1 MQSFSGSKKKGM
13 NKIKTSRLRSK
24 SNVAGSKSSY
34 DSSLSRTIFLLFIV
48 WRLLDFSV
56 IYLAPFF
63 ISYLGFFPYKEV
75 LLDFNLPHWLNSL
88 ANFDGIHYLLI
99 ALQGYSQW
107 EQAFFPLYPLL
118 IKLLTFVINNG
129 LIVGLLISNVAFLI
143 GLFIFSRL
151 IDKKHVFWFLA
162 FIFVFPTSFFFGAIY
177 TEGLFFLL
185 FVSTLYFL
193 KKQKYLL
200 TSLVVILA
208 SLTRL
213 VGVFLII
220 PIFFHWIKKR
230 SFSARWRIRMTWG
243 GLATIAAPLVGLGI
257 YCIYLFKT
265 TGDPFFFLTSQP
277 IFGANRSTSLIF
289 LPQVVWRY
297 IKIFITAAHNFQY
310 FISILEFSI
319 FMMVFTVV
327 ILSLAKNLAK
337 RKYGLRPR
345 SFGLRPQDDMRLGLD
360 LFSLANILLP
370 TLTGTFS
377 SVPRYALFSL
387 SFFLYL
393 AEIGNIWAKMI
404 IALVFLILH
413 VVLLGLFSQG
423 YFIS

>member
-1 MQSFSGSKKKGM
+1 M
-13 NKIKTSRLRSK
+13 NKKI
-24 SNVAGSKSSY
+24 
-34 DSSLSRTIFLLFIV
+34 ILLFIV
-48 WRLLDFSV
+48 WRVLDFLV
-56 IYLAPFF
+56 TYLAPFF
-63 ISYLGFFPYKEV
+63 ISYLGFFPYKE
-75 LLDFNLPHWLNSL
+75 LLADFNLPHWLNSL

-99 ALQGYSQW
+99 ARQGYSQW

-118 IKLLTFVINNG
+118 IKLLTFVVNNG
-129 LIVGLLISNVAFLI
+129 LIVSLLISNIAFLI
-143 GLFIFSRL
+143 GLFILSRL
-151 IDKKHVFWFLA
+151 IDKKHAFWFLV
-162 FIFVFPTSFFFGAIY
+162 FILVFPTSFFFGAVY

-200 TSLVVILA
+200 TSLVVTLA
-208 SLTRL
+208 SLTKL
-213 VGVFLII
+213 IGVFLII

-230 SFSARWRIRMTWG
+230 KSF
-243 GLATIAAPLVGLGI
+243 ATIAAPLVGLGI

-310 FISILEFSI
+310 FISLLEFSI
-319 FMMVFTVV
+319 FMLVFV
-327 ILSLAKNLAK
+327 ILAFDLLKNFKIRNVERLSLN
-337 RKYGLRPR
+337 
-345 SFGLRPQDDMRLGLD
+345 
-360 LFSLANILLP
+360 LFSFANLILP

-393 AEIGNIWAKMI
+393 AEIRNKWAKMI

-413 VVLLGLFSQG
+413 VVLLGFFSQG

>member
-1 MQSFSGSKKKGM
+1 MPSFSESRKKAM
-13 NKIKTSRLRSK
+13 NKKI
-24 SNVAGSKSSY
+24 
-34 DSSLSRTIFLLFIV
+34 ILLFIV
-48 WRLLDFSV
+48 WRVLDFLV
-56 IYLAPFF
+56 TYLAPFF
-63 ISYLGFFPYKEV
+63 ISYLGFFPYKE
-75 LLDFNLPHWLNSL
+75 LLADFNLPHWLNSL

-99 ALQGYSQW
+99 ARQGYSQW
-107 EQAFFPLYPLL
+107 EQAFFPVYPLL
-118 IKLLTFVINNG
+118 IKLLTFVVNNG
-129 LIVGLLISNVAFLI
+129 LIVSLLISNIAFLI
-143 GLFIFSRL
+143 GLFILSRL
-151 IDKKHVFWFLA
+151 IDKKHAFWFLV
-162 FIFVFPTSFFFGAIY
+162 FILVFPTSFFFGAVY

-200 TSLVVILA
+200 TSLVVTLA
-208 SLTRL
+208 SLTKL
-213 VGVFLII
+213 IGVFLII

-230 SFSARWRIRMTWG
+230 KSF
-243 GLATIAAPLVGLGI
+243 ATIAAPLVGLGI

-310 FISILEFSI
+310 FISLLEFSI
-319 FMMVFTVV
+319 FMLVFV
-327 ILSLAKNLAK
+327 ILAFDLLKNFKIRNVERLSLN
-337 RKYGLRPR
+337 
-345 SFGLRPQDDMRLGLD
+345 
-360 LFSLANILLP
+360 LFSFANLILP

-393 AEIGNIWAKMI
+393 AEIRNKWAKMI

-413 VVLLGLFSQG
+413 VVLLGFFSQG

>member
-1 MQSFSGSKKKGM
+1 MPSFSESRKKAM
-13 NKIKTSRLRSK
+13 NKKI
-24 SNVAGSKSSY
+24 
-34 DSSLSRTIFLLFIV
+34 ILLFIV
-48 WRLLDFSV
+48 WRVLDFLV
-56 IYLAPFF
+56 TYLAPFF
-63 ISYLGFFPYKEV
+63 ISYLGFFPYKE
-75 LLDFNLPHWLNSL
+75 LLADFNLPHWLNSL

-99 ALQGYSQW
+99 ARQGYSQW

-118 IKLLTFVINNG
+118 IKLLTFVVNNG
-129 LIVGLLISNVAFLI
+129 LIVSLLISNIAFLI
-143 GLFIFSRL
+143 GLFILSRL
-151 IDKKHVFWFLA
+151 IDKKHAFWFLV
-162 FIFVFPTSFFFGAIY
+162 FILVFPTSFFFGAIY

-200 TSLVVILA
+200 TSLVVTLA
-208 SLTRL
+208 SLTKL
-213 VGVFLII
+213 IGVFLII

-230 SFSARWRIRMTWG
+230 KSF
-243 GLATIAAPLVGLGI
+243 ATIAAPLVGLGI

-310 FISILEFSI
+310 FISLLEFSI
-319 FMMVFTVV
+319 FMLVFV
-327 ILSLAKNLAK
+327 ILAFDLLKNFKIRNVERLSLN
-337 RKYGLRPR
+337 
-345 SFGLRPQDDMRLGLD
+345 
-360 LFSLANILLP
+360 LFSFANLILP

-413 VVLLGLFSQG
+413 VVLLGFFSQG

>member
-1 MQSFSGSKKKGM
+1 MPSFSESRKKAM
-13 NKIKTSRLRSK
+13 NKKI
-24 SNVAGSKSSY
+24 
-34 DSSLSRTIFLLFIV
+34 ILLFIV
-48 WRLLDFSV
+48 WRVLDFLV
-56 IYLAPFF
+56 TYLAPFF
-63 ISYLGFFPYKEV
+63 ISYLGFFPYKE
-75 LLDFNLPHWLNSL
+75 LLADFNLPHWLNSL

-99 ALQGYSQW
+99 ARQGYSQW

-118 IKLLTFVINNG
+118 IKLLTFVVNNG
-129 LIVGLLISNVAFLI
+129 LIVSLLISNIAFLI
-143 GLFIFSRL
+143 GLFILSRL
-151 IDKKHVFWFLA
+151 IDKKHAFWFLV
-162 FIFVFPTSFFFGAIY
+162 FILVFPTSFFFGAVY

-200 TSLVVILA
+200 TSLVVTLA
-208 SLTRL
+208 SLTKL
-213 VGVFLII
+213 IGVFLII

-230 SFSARWRIRMTWG
+230 KSF
-243 GLATIAAPLVGLGI
+243 ATIAAPLVGLGI

-310 FISILEFSI
+310 FISLLEFSI
-319 FMMVFTVV
+319 FMLVFV
-327 ILSLAKNLAK
+327 ILAFDLLKNFKIRNVERLSLN
-337 RKYGLRPR
+337 
-345 SFGLRPQDDMRLGLD
+345 
-360 LFSLANILLP
+360 LFSFANLILP
-370 TLTGTFS
+370 TLTGTSS

-393 AEIGNIWAKMI
+393 AEIRNKWAKMI

-413 VVLLGLFSQG
+413 VVLLGFFSQG

>member
-1 MQSFSGSKKKGM
+1 M
-13 NKIKTSRLRSK
+13 NKKI
-24 SNVAGSKSSY
+24 
-34 DSSLSRTIFLLFIV
+34 ILLFIV
-48 WRLLDFSV
+48 WRVLDFLV
-56 IYLAPFF
+56 TYLAPFF
-63 ISYLGFFPYKEV
+63 ISYLGFFPYKE
-75 LLDFNLPHWLNSL
+75 LLADFNLPHWLNSL

-99 ALQGYSQW
+99 ARQGYSQW

-118 IKLLTFVINNG
+118 IKLLTFVVNNG
-129 LIVGLLISNVAFLI
+129 LIVSLLISNIAFLI
-143 GLFIFSRL
+143 GLFILSRL
-151 IDKKHVFWFLA
+151 IDKKHAFWFLV
-162 FIFVFPTSFFFGAIY
+162 FILVFPTSFFFGAVY

-200 TSLVVILA
+200 TSLVVTLA
-208 SLTRL
+208 SLTKL
-213 VGVFLII
+213 IGVFLII

-230 SFSARWRIRMTWG
+230 KSF
-243 GLATIAAPLVGLGI
+243 ATIAAPLVGLGI

-393 AEIGNIWAKMI
+393 AEIRNKWAKMI

-413 VVLLGLFSQG
+413 VVLLGFFSQG